1 MSTDYKCYS
10 QLFDTEVTQQYQN
23 SLKLRHTI
31 DEREGLTGTFLNIP
45 ISDLL
50 ELKSATFEA
59 SDILATNVRETNIQV
74 PTSNYY
80 LKTVINGGEKTL
92 YNFHKVR
99 EHASLH
105 AKASARILD
114 YIKINAIYKDEQYI
128 AGKIAK
134 IPLKTGKNT
143 GFNVDKLTAA
153 NSILEDQGI
162 EIGPKKVSG
171 WIPARLKPNFMED
184 QRVFS
189 IYSNHEKPLANY
201 QITEY
206 LGVDFRILGQKGINT
221 IPFIEDQENGN
232 RTYQVPIVHRDAIVQ
247 GFNRTISTSVTWLP
261 HQDRWELL
269 TSVTTGAKLVK
280 PDGVVMIEAESIPK
294 SNV

>member
-1 MSTDYKCYS
+1 MSTEGYS

-23 SLKLRHTI
+23 SLKLNHTI
-31 DEREGLTGTFLNIP
+31 DERHGLTGTFLNIP

-50 ELKSATFEA
+50 EMKSGTFEA
-59 SDILATNVRETNIQV
+59 SDILATKVNETNIQV

-92 YNFHKVR
+92 YNFQKVR

-114 YIKINAIYKDEQYI
+114 YIKINALYKDEQYV

-143 GFNVDKLTAA
+143 GFNVDKLMAA
-153 NSILEDQGI
+153 NALLEDEGI
-162 EIGPKKVSG
+162 EIDPMQVSL
-171 WIPARLKPNFMED
+171 WLPARLKPNFMAD
-184 QRVFS
+184 QRVDS
-189 IYSNHEKPLANY
+189 ICNNHVKPLVDY
-201 QITEY
+201 KITEY

-221 IPFIEDQENGN
+221 IPFVEDQEN
-232 RTYQVPIVHRDAIVQ
+232 RTYQVPLVHRDAIVQ

-269 TSVTTGAKLVK
+269 TSITTGAKLIK

>member
-1 MSTDYKCYS
+1 MSTEGYS

-23 SLKLRHTI
+23 SLKLNHTI
-31 DEREGLTGTFLNIP
+31 DERHGLTGTFLNIP

-50 ELKSATFEA
+50 EMKSGTFEA
-59 SDILATNVRETNIQV
+59 SDILATKVNETNIQV

-92 YNFHKVR
+92 YNFQKVR

-114 YIKINAIYKDEQYI
+114 YIKINALYKDEQYV

-143 GFNVDKLTAA
+143 GFNVDKLMAA
-153 NSILEDQGI
+153 NALLEDEGI
-162 EIGPKKVSG
+162 EIDPMQVSL
-171 WIPARLKPNFMED
+171 WLPARLKPNFMAD
-184 QRVFS
+184 QRVDS
-189 IYSNHEKPLANY
+189 IWNNHVKPLVDY
-201 QITEY
+201 KITEY

-221 IPFIEDQENGN
+221 IPFVEDQEN
-232 RTYQVPIVHRDAIVQ
+232 RTYQVPLVHRDAIVQ

-269 TSVTTGAKLVK
+269 TSITTGAKLIK